1 MVCKKGHLLSWM
13 QWPERLKARRYQ
25 FTGLVSRLFFALIL
39 PLSASLSLAQAPG
52 GDKDNPD
59 LHVEGYAL
67 FGTNTTSA
75 SVVTSGVGNVF
86 IQNNLQVGSNFT
98 VNARLSLGSELFT
111 LSAVTNIPSNR
122 SYLKI
127 AGNIVGA
134 LPVTVSPQIQVG
146 QNGQTLIL
154 QGTDDNRR
162 VRIIDGNGVQT
173 TLDQSFSMGQFDTM
187 MLIFDGDSTNWVEI
201 YRSDN

>member
-1 MVCKKGHLLSWM
+1 MVCKKGHFLFWM
-13 QWPERLKARRYQ
+13 QWPNRLKARRYQ
-25 FTGLVSRLFFALIL
+25 LTGVVSLLFIVLFL
-39 PLSASLSLAQAPG
+39 PISASISLAQAPG

-59 LHVEGYAL
+59 LHVDGYAL
-67 FGTNTTSA
+67 FGTNTTAA

-86 IQNNLQVGSNFT
+86 IQNNLQIGSNLT
-98 VNARLSLGSELFT
+98 VNARISIGSELFI
-111 LSAVTNIPSNR
+111 LSAATNIPSNR

-134 LPVTVSPQIQVG
+134 LPVTVTPQIQAG

-154 QGTDDNRR
+154 QGTDNAQR
-162 VRIIDGNGVQT
+162 VKIQDGNGVQT
-173 TLDQSFSMGQFDTM
+173 TLDLPFSLGQFDTM